1 MAGSQTPDPIST
13 KLQRIAELARCS
25 PGMVFRSLAHHIDL
39 EFLRQAYR
47 LTRKSGAPG
56 VDGQTAE
63 DYAKNLDENLISLL
77 GRFKSGTYRAPPVRR
92 VHIPKDDGKTR
103 PIGIPTFEDKV
114 LQRAVTMVLNAV
126 YEQEFRDFSYGF
138 RPKRS
143 AHQALDATWQALMSA
158 NGGWVLDV
166 DIKAFFDTLVLS
178 HLRAFLD
185 QRIIDGVLRRTI
197 DKWLK
202 AGVMEDGEVSRA
214 DLGTPQG
221 GVISPLLANIYLHEV
236 LDLWF
241 ERDVQPRLK
250 ARATLI
256 RFADDF
262 VIVFEEESDARR
274 VLEVLPQRFS
284 KFGLT
289 IHPEKTRLVPFQKPS
304 GSGARTTASPAARPG
319 TFDLLGF
326 THYWALSRKG
336 NWVVF
341 RKTASKRVDR
351 ALSRIRDWCQT
362 NRHLP
367 VPMQQKQL
375 TLKLQGHYRYYGI
388 IGNSRALDCFR
399 FQAGRAW
406 FKWLNR
412 RSQRKSLT
420 WDEFNA
426 MQERYPLPRPRT
438 SQRAPSTSKPM
449 SLRSR
454 MR

>member
-1 MAGSQTPDPIST
+1 MPGSPTSGSIST
-13 KLQRIAELARCS
+13 KLQRVAELARQS
-25 PGMVFRSLAHHIDL
+25 PGMAFRSLAHHIDI
-39 EFLRQAYR
+39 EWLRQAYH

-56 VDGQTAE
+56 VDGQTADE
-63 DYAKNLDENLISLL
+63 YAKNLDENLTSLL
-77 GRFKSGTYRAPPVRR
+77 DRFKSGTYRAPPVRR
-92 VHIPKDDGKTR
+92 VHIPKGDGKTR

-126 YEQEFRDFSYGF
+126 YEQDFRDFSYGF
-138 RPKRS
+138 RPGRS
-143 AHQALDATWQALMSA
+143 AHQALDALWRALMA
-158 NGGWVLDV
+158 VDGGVVLDV
-166 DIKAFFDTLVLS
+166 DIKAFFDTLVLP

-185 QRIIDGVLRRTI
+185 RRIIDGVLRRTI

-202 AGVMEDGEVSRA
+202 AGVMEDGEVHRA

-236 LDLWF
+236 LDQWF
-241 ERDVQPRLK
+241 VREVQPRLHGH
-250 ARATLI
+250 ATLI
-256 RFADDF
+256 RYADDF
-262 VIVFEEESDARR
+262 VIVFEEEADARR

-289 IHPEKTRLVPFQKPS
+289 VHPEKTRLVQFQKP
-304 GSGARTTASPAARPG
+304 RTTTTRMTVPRDERPG

-336 NWVVF
+336 NWAVF
-341 RKTASKRVDR
+341 RKTSSKRLDR
-351 ALSRIRDWCQT
+351 ALSRIQDWCQE

-367 VPMQQKQL
+367 VPMQQQALK
-375 TLKLQGHYRYYGI
+375 LKLQGHYRYYGI
-388 IGNSRALDCFR
+388 LGNWQAIDRFR
-399 FQAGRAW
+399 YETGRVW

-412 RSQRKSLT
+412 RSQRKSLN

-426 MQERYPLPRPRT
+426 VSKRYPLPPAQLSPKAT
-438 SQRAPSTSKPM
+438 SSSKPV
-449 SLRSR
+449 SPRNR

>member
-1 MAGSQTPDPIST
+1 MSGSLTPEPIST
-13 KLQRIAELARCS
+13 KLQRIAELARRS
-25 PGMVFRSLAHHIDL
+25 PEMAFRSLAHHIDL
-39 EFLRQAYR
+39 EFLRQAFR

-56 VDGQTAE
+56 VDGQTADE
-63 DYAKNLDENLISLL
+63 YAKNLDENLTSLL
-77 GRFKSGTYRAPPVRR
+77 NRFKSGTYCAPPVRR
-92 VHIPKDDGKTR
+92 VHIPKGDGKTR

-114 LQRAVTMVLNAV
+114 LQRAVMMVLNAV
-126 YEQEFRDFSYGF
+126 YEQDFRDFSYGF
-138 RPKRS
+138 RPRRS
-143 AHQALDATWQALMSA
+143 AHQALDTLWQSLMSV
-158 NGGWVLDV
+158 NGGVVLDV
-166 DIKAFFDTLVLS
+166 DIKAFFDTLVLP

-202 AGVMEDGEVSRA
+202 AGVMEDGEVHRA

-236 LDLWF
+236 LDQWF
-241 ERDVQPRLK
+241 VRDVQPRLK

-289 IHPEKTRLVPFQKPS
+289 IHPEKTRLVSFQKPS
-304 GSGARTTASPAARPG
+304 HTPMPAGAAGDAGPG

-336 NWVVF
+336 NWAVF
-341 RKTASKRVDR
+341 RKTASKRLDR
-351 ALSRIRDWCQT
+351 ALDRIRDWCRT

-367 VPMQQKQL
+367 VPQQQKGL
-375 TLKLQGHYRYYGI
+375 TLKLNGHYRYYGI
-388 IGNSRALDCFR
+388 RGNWQAIDRFR
-399 FQAGRAW
+399 YQAGRVW

-412 RSQRKSLT
+412 RSQRRSLN

-426 MQERYPLPRPRT
+426 MLKRYPLPPARLT
-438 SQRAPSTSKPM
+438 QRATSTSKSVSPK
-449 SLRSR
+449 SR
-454 MR
+454 TR